1 MKKRAPERNALRPKG
16 YQIALLIGPPTFLFM
31 LTTIVPVIITA
42 YISFFNWG
50 GGSNNTFVGFTN
62 YRDLM
67 RDFNFWQTVWQTIV
81 ITLINVVGQVGI
93 AFIVAFLLFS
103 KVTKYKDFHR
113 RAVFFPVILSSM
125 VVGIV
130 WKIIYNSRYG
140 PLNQILRAVGL
151 GSLIIKWLAKAPS
164 NLFFVSVPI
173 IWQYIGMYALF
184 LMSALS
190 NVPQDLFEV
199 AEIDGATGVKK
210 ALYVIIPSI
219 YKTVAVCITICFA
232 GTLRTFDQIVV
243 MTNGGPGSSTMTMA
257 IYAYQ
262 VSFNFYKMGYG
273 SAISIT
279 MMALIAVMTFILNR
293 VLKGDRFESL

>member
-1 MKKRAPERNALRPKG
+1 MKKRALERNVLQPKG
-16 YQIALLIGPPTFLFM
+16 YQIALLIGPPVLLFV
-31 LTTIVPVIITA
+31 LTTIVPVIITF

-50 GGSNNTFVGFTN
+50 GGANNVFVGLGN
-62 YRDLM
+62 YRELIH
-67 RDFNFWQTVWQTIV
+67 DFNFWQTVWQTLV
-81 ITLINVVGQVGI
+81 ITVINVVGQVGI
-93 AFIVAFLLFS
+93 AFIIAFLLFS
-103 KVTKYKDFHR
+103 KVTKFKGFHR

-140 PLNQILRAVGL
+140 PLNQILKAVGL
-151 GSLIIKWLAKAPS
+151 ESLIIKWLAKAPQ
-164 NLFFVSVPI
+164 NLFYVSVPV

-184 LMSALS
+184 IMSALS
-190 NVPQDLFEV
+190 SVPQDLFEV
-199 AEIDGATGVKK
+199 AEIDGATGIKK
-210 ALYVIIPSI
+210 AVYVILPSI

-273 SAISIT
+273 SAISIA
-279 MMALIAVMTFILNR
+279 MMLLIAIMTLALSKA
-293 VLKGDRFESL
+293 LKGDRYEQ